1 MLNVDPKLISK
12 ALTQKLKKLLLD
24 LISSQ
29 QTENVRNN
37 HISEKGR
44 LISDVI
50 EIINKKTERFFLYKR
65 HWKSIWFIRSY
76 FLKKVSTLEKY
87 GFGKNYG

>member
-12 ALTQKLKKLLLD
+12 ALSQKLKKLLLD

-37 HISEKGR
+37 HIGEKGR

-50 EIINKKTERFFLYKR
+50 EIINEKTERFFLYKI
-65 HWKSIWFIRSY
+65 H
-76 FLKKVSTLEKY
+76 
-87 GFGKNYG
+87 